1 MAFTL
6 AAPSAPRAGDR
17 FGVVDTTLNWSSHP
31 LTVVPG
37 GRLINGAAANA
48 LLATSGQNTR
58 WWFRGDVGAWVAEA
72 DAASLTS
79 AIEFPDP
86 VIAYMPYML
95 ALAIAAEYEADLRPE
110 VVAAA
115 QEGRA
120 VLARTYGRRGRGQ
133 AEGPI
138 GLAAPMVGQG

>member
-1 MAFTL
+1 
-6 AAPSAPRAGDR
+6 
-17 FGVVDTTLNWSSHP
+17 
-31 LTVVPG
+31 
-37 GRLINGAAANA
+37 
-48 LLATSGQNTR
+48 
-58 WWFRGDVGAWVAEA
+58 
-72 DAASLTS
+72 
-79 AIEFPDP
+79 
-86 VIAYMPYML
+86 ML